1 MDPAPPLRDYDPIQP
16 RGTNWAGTL
25 RRLFGP
31 LIAAVFLLAKWGFV
45 LLKFSTIFI
54 AFGGYAL
61 LFGWKFAAGFVLLIF
76 AHEMGH
82 FIEAKRE
89 GLNPSWPIFVPFVL
103 AFVKYTRGNPW
114 QTARVAVAGPIVGG
128 LASLGCYVVGRSNGS
143 QLLVALAYSGFV
155 LNLLNLIPVGFFDG
169 GAIWKS
175 ARWLRLGGGRA
186 KATVVYVLYAGAVV
200 FCALG
205 AWAAYFPQ
213 HRL

>member
-1 MDPAPPLRDYDPIQP
+1 MDPTPLREYEPIQP
-16 RGTNWAGTL
+16 RGTNWGGML

-31 LIAAVFLLAKWGFV
+31 LIAAVFVLAKWGFL

-89 GLNPSWPIFVPFVL
+89 GLNPSWPIFVPFIL
-103 AFVKYTRGNPW
+103 AFVRYTRGNPW
-114 QTARVAVAGPIVGG
+114 QTARVAVAGPILGG
-128 LASLGCYVVGRSNGS
+128 IASLGCYLVGRSNGS
-143 QLLVALAYSGFV
+143 QILIALAYAGFM

-175 ARWLRLGGGRA
+175 SRWLWRGGGRN
-186 KATVVYVLYAGAVV
+186 KAIVSYALYGGAIL
-200 FCALG
+200 FCAIG

>member
-1 MDPAPPLRDYDPIQP
+1 MDPTPLREYEPIQP
-16 RGTNWAGTL
+16 RGTNWGGML

-31 LIAAVFLLAKWGFV
+31 LIAAVFLVAKWGFV

-82 FIEAKRE
+82 YVEAKRE
-89 GLNPSWPIFVPFVL
+89 GLKRVVADLRAVHPRVRR
-103 AFVKYTRGNPW
+103 YTRGNPW
-114 QTARVAVAGPIVGG
+114 QTARVAVAGPILGG
-128 LASLGCYVVGRSNGS
+128 VAALGCYLVGRSNGS
-143 QLLVALAYSGFV
+143 QILVALAYAGFM
-155 LNLLNLIPVGFFDG
+155 LNLLNLIPIGFFDG

-175 ARWLRLGGGRA
+175 ARWLWLGGGRN
-186 KATVVYVLYAGAVV
+186 KALVSYALYAGAIV
-200 FCALG
+200 FCVIG

>member
-16 RGTNWAGTL
+16 RGTNWSGVL

-31 LIAAVFLLAKWGFV
+31 LLGGVFVLAKWGFV

-61 LFGWKFAAGFVLLIF
+61 IFGWKFAAGFVLLIF

-89 GLNPSWPIFVPFVL
+89 GLKPSWPIFVPFIL

-114 QTARVAVAGPIVGG
+114 QTARVAVAGPILGG
-128 LASLGCYVVGRSNGS
+128 VASLGCYLVGRSNGS
-143 QLLVALAYSGFV
+143 QLLLALAYAGFV
-155 LNLLNLIPVGFFDG
+155 LNLLNLVPIGFFDG
-169 GAIWKS
+169 GAIWRS
-175 ARWLRLGGGRA
+175 ARWLRLGGGGA
-186 KATVVYVLYAGAVV
+186 KATVVYVLYAGAVL
-200 FCALG
+200 FCAIG